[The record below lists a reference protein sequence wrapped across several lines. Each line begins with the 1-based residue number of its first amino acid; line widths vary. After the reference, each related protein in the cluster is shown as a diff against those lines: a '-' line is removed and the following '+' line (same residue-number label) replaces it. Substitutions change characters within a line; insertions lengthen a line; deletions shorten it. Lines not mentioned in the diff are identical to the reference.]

1 TTRANWCR
9 AEFNTCNVLCGNGGF
24 KTNSCDNN
32 SLQYSCICNSGL
44 TPDMSQYDSTVPT
57 YECQTYKG
65 QCLSTNAGNIT
76 AQDLC
81 QKITCASQTASNL
94 VSSSTMASSS
104 SSAASSASSAAAS
117 TTSAVA
123 TGSQTAA
130 SSAASAT
137 HTGAANALSIGNGAL
152 VGSLFGVFAYVL

>member
-1 TTRANWCR
+1 MLYSTIFFAASAFTGLAAAQVQTGNYTIDPNSVDSTTRADWCR

-32 SLQYSCICNSGL
+32 SLQYSCVCNSGL
-44 TPDMSQYDSTVPT
+44 TPDMSEYASTVPT

-65 QCLSTNAGNIT
+65 QCLQTTAGNIT

-117 TTSAVA
+117 ATS
-123 TGSQTAA
+123 
-130 SSAASAT
+130 
-137 HTGAANALSIGNGAL
+137 
-152 VGSLFGVFAYVL
+152 

>member
-1 TTRANWCR
+1 
-9 AEFNTCNVLCGNGGF
+9 
-24 KTNSCDNN
+24 
-32 SLQYSCICNSGL
+32 
-44 TPDMSQYDSTVPT
+44 MSEYASTVPT

-65 QCLSTNAGNIT
+65 QCLQNNAGNIT

-117 TTSAVA
+117 ATSATSAVA

-137 HTGAANALSIGNGAL
+137 HTGAANALSIANGAL